1 MCTWKPSAEQQSLP
15 IISARITSVRAAG
28 DHKEARRNN
37 LRELGIIIDAEV
49 AANIARD
56 HGAHP
61 HEVFTTNKSSWSL
74 PKLHVNFCSLLP
86 GVGIQENPQALCGYK
101 HDTKT
106 PRPVVRAIH
115 CRYID
120 IGHITRGYNKTFR
133 VTNIEAPILPRLFP
147 LDLDSDKPLG
157 PFRKLFPKI
166 DAAADIFE
174 HHNIPRPLCT
184 ITNPLTKNAHAV
196 YGVRYSADELDNPHA
211 TAAELKKLIKEIRKW
226 IGGDPGYAGFTIR
239 GPAYIAGWHKDN
251 PTREC
256 GNYIDT
262 VTQSLWHETT
272 WYEPHLYTLDELREL
287 AKFLKSLHAPT
298 TNQEFV
304 AALGETPTSK
314 KKTVY
319 NNENDVHSLGRPT
332 VDKKVANII
341 PDGER
346 NVSMFDLMRQYAY
359 RNAWRFNNDTSALAK
374 HLFEK
379 FSSINTQRCS
389 PPLPACAIRATSYSV
404 AKFCIMK
411 GFKKPTRKT
420 SKGYTDEDRAYAH
433 LIKYGPNHVTQKEIA
448 ATEKVCV
455 RTIIRRNKKSKEAA
469 ARLLRRQALSSFVK
483 RSNGPQR
490 NANGRIIYTSI
501 PPLKPWDRSSSTG
514 SFINRED
521 DSCHDPL
528 MALACTTARGPP

>member
-1 MCTWKPSAEQQSLP
+1 M
-15 IISARITSVRAAG
+15 
-28 DHKEARRNN
+28 
-37 LRELGIIIDAEV
+37 
-49 AANIARD
+49 
-56 HGAHP
+56 
-61 HEVFTTNKSSWSL
+61 
-74 PKLHVNFCSLLP
+74 
-86 GVGIQENPQALCGYK
+86 
-101 HDTKT
+101 
-106 PRPVVRAIH
+106 
-115 CRYID
+115 
-120 IGHITRGYNKTFR
+120 
-133 VTNIEAPILPRLFP
+133 
-147 LDLDSDKPLG
+147 
-157 PFRKLFPKI
+157 
-166 DAAADIFE
+166 
-174 HHNIPRPLCT
+174 
-184 ITNPLTKNAHAV
+184 
-196 YGVRYSADELDNPHA
+196 
-211 TAAELKKLIKEIRKW
+211 IKEIRKW

-469 ARLLRRQALSSFVK
+469 NYMAKHGRATWASVRKNLDRRPKCPKLQTYWQFHDCRYQKTSGTCAEPNHIDTCPLPSHQLRNGHLNQMAYSLYLFIRDVADGDLVGWIDDRLEEAHCKTDTNRATRGREGLIEPLRNVYGISDKVLAMALSAILIGAADVRPAWLDIGVQLIAVDSLVHNFLV
-483 RSNGPQR
+483 RSGILSRFNAAHPYGPGCYRPNGCADVIRLIASQYRRKAVQSDLSPGLSPVR
-490 NANGRIIYTSI
+490 ATR
-501 PPLKPWDRSSSTG
+501 D
-514 SFINRED
+514 
-521 DSCHDPL
+521 
-528 MALACTTARGPP
+528 LAVLQPVRP